1 MCRPPKYGRRC
12 EGTSAA
18 TLPATAAVAVA
29 MAVTVAVANTDA
41 ATLRRIGYYNVL
53 DMTGGER

>member
-18 TLPATAAVAVA
+18 TPPATVAVAVA
-29 MAVTVAVANTDA
+29 VAVTVAVANTDA
-41 ATLRRIGYYNVL
+41 ATPRRIGCYNVL
-53 DMTGGER
+53 DMTGGEK